1 MVARVN
7 VVKEVGRKIRH
18 LRSSR
23 SGDRVTQEELAA
35 KAGIS
40 VSYLSMLERGER
52 APHLDT
58 LARLAEALGVPL
70 SELFAFDANPDTLD
84 PLHRPLVEFCRKQAL
99 TRRDLDRLLAV
110 ARSMF
115 A

>member
-1 MVARVN
+1 MN
-7 VVKEVGRKIRH
+7 VVKEVGKKIRH

-23 SGDRVTQEELAA
+23 SGERVTQEELAT

-40 VSYLSMLERGER
+40 ISFLSMIERGER

-58 LARLAEALGVPL
+58 LSRIAEALGVPL
-70 SELFAFDANPDTLD
+70 SEFFAFDADLDKLD
-84 PLHRPLVEFCRKQAL
+84 PLHRPIVDFCRRQSL

-110 ARSMF
+110 ARGMF
-115 A
+115 S